1 MDFSVSEKM
10 KVILEMV
17 REFMEKEVFP
27 LEPHFVDK
35 PFKAMWPEINRCREM
50 VKKMELW
57 APQVPTELGGMGLG
71 LVEHALMTEELGA
84 SPLGYLIFGCQAPDA
99 GNIEI
104 LEKYATPEIREQYLM
119 PLVRGEIRSCFSMC
133 EPEVA
138 GSNPTLLNSTA
149 VLDGDEWVING
160 HKWFSSAADG
170 AAFSIVMAVSDPDAD
185 VYQRASMIIV
195 PTDNPGFDLIRN
207 ISVMGHA
214 GDDYHS
220 HGEIMYRNCRV
231 PAGNLL
237 GPRGQGFVIA
247 QERLGP
253 GRIHHCMRWIG
264 ICNRSFQIMCDRAAT
279 RQVGHGKTLGEKQI
293 VQEWIAQSRAE
304 ILAARLMVL
313 NAAWKIENEGV
324 YAAREEISLIKFYVA
339 PIMLRVVD
347 RAIQVHGGMGV
358 SDDTILSFFYRSER
372 AARIYDGPDEVH
384 KIVCS
389 RRILREHQPAT

>member
-10 KVILEMV
+10 QVVLEMV
-17 REFMEKEVFP
+17 REFLAKEVYP
-27 LEPHFVDK
+27 LEPFFVGR
-35 PFKAMWPEINRCREM
+35 PFKEMWPELNRCREM

-57 APQVPTELGGMGLG
+57 APNVPQELGGMGLS
-71 LVEHALMTEELGA
+71 LVDLALMTEELGR

-104 LEKYATPEIREQYLM
+104 LEKYATAEQREAYLL

-138 GSNPTLLNSTA
+138 GSNPTVLHTTA
-149 VLDGDEWVING
+149 VRDGDRWVING
-160 HKWFSSAADG
+160 HKWFTSAADG
-170 AAFSIVMAVSDPDAD
+170 ARFAIVMAVTDPDAHM
-185 VYQRASMIIV
+185 YQRASMIIV
-195 PTDNPGFDLIRN
+195 PSDTPGFERVRN

-220 HGEIMYRNCRV
+220 HGEILYRNCRV
-231 PAGNLL
+231 PVTNLL
-237 GPRGQGFVIA
+237 GPQGQGFVIA

-264 ICNRSFQIMCDRAAT
+264 ICNRSFDMLCERAAA
-279 RQVGHGKTLGEKQI
+279 RDVGGGRTLAQKQI
-293 VQEWIAQSRAE
+293 VQEWVAESRAE
-304 ILAARLMVL
+304 IHAARLAVL
-313 NAAWKIENEGV
+313 HAAWKIQHEGV
-324 YAAREEISLIKFYVA
+324 YAAREEISLIKFFVA

-347 RAIQVHGGMGV
+347 RAIQVHGGLGV

-384 KIVCS
+384 KIVLS
-389 RRILREHQPAT
+389 RRILRDRAPAA